1 MDESNGIGQQFMFA
15 DFCLDPAARICTSG
29 GREVHLAQRPFEV
42 LVFLVANR
50 DRVVSRTELLEKF
63 WDGHDVYDDALRKC
77 VGAIRKALNDL
88 ERPGRFIETRYG
100 GGYRFIADVGV
111 VTKNGNGSASGNGTK
126 PELRAVQG
134 EIDADESDE
143 LPNAS
148 GYLRR
153 VIIALLVFAGLGLAL
168 TFFVQNYQ
176 PWPFANAGEN
186 AGGYIRSI
194 AVMPMKNLTGDAA
207 NEYYSD
213 GITDSIISELS
224 RIDGLRVISRTS
236 TFALKGRDIDPVEVG
251 QKLNVETFL
260 EGSLKTKGDIL
271 NVDVRLISTVDGS
284 VLWSSA
290 NFERPVAAAYE
301 LQGVVLC
308 DLANRI
314 REGSCEGRATQN
326 TVSSDAYQAYLKGRF
341 QWNKRTAE
349 GIRKSIEEYDRAI
362 AFDPGYALPYAGLAE
377 SYVQGVWHVPFTA
390 KDVLPKAETAALKAI
405 SLNDNLAEAHTA
417 LASVYGLQWRWAD
430 ADHELR
436 RALEIN
442 PRYARAHHVQAFA
455 FATLGQQE
463 EALLAIERARDLD
476 PLNLVINTDVGVLLA
491 NAGRYDEALRQWD
504 RTLELDPAFEMV
516 FVHRFIA
523 YALLDNETA
532 SIESYLKLQEL
543 QGRSAGEIAATRATA
558 SNEGLKGIY
567 RKELADYR
575 AQAKRGETVPFV
587 NIAIF
592 HVLLGENDEAFEYL
606 EKGLARRDA
615 EMVLIKSDRRFI
627 PLHSDPRYND
637 ILERMGLPR

>member
-1 MDESNGIGQQFMFA
+1 MDESNGTGQQFMFA
-15 DFCLDPAARICTSG
+15 DFCLDPAAGICTSG

-42 LVFLVANR
+42 LVFLVANS
-50 DRVVSRTELLEKF
+50 DRVVSRSELLERF

-134 EIDADESDE
+134 MSDADESDE

-176 PWPFANAGEN
+176 PWPLENAGEN
-186 AGGYIRSI
+186 AGGHIRSI

-207 NEYYSD
+207 NEYFSD

-224 RIDGLRVISRTS
+224 RVDGLRVISRTS
-236 TFALKGRDIDPVEVG
+236 TFALKGHDIDPVEVG

-271 NVDVRLISTVDGS
+271 NVDVRLISTRDGS

-301 LQGVVLC
+301 LQDVVLC

-314 REGSCEGRATQN
+314 REGACEGRATQN

-349 GIRKSIEEYDRAI
+349 GIRRSIEEYDRAI

-390 KDVLPKAETAALKAI
+390 KDVLPKAEAAALKAI

-463 EALLAIERARDLD
+463 EA
-476 PLNLVINTDVGVLLA
+476 
-491 NAGRYDEALRQWD
+491 
-504 RTLELDPAFEMV
+504 
-516 FVHRFIA
+516 
-523 YALLDNETA
+523 
-532 SIESYLKLQEL
+532 
-543 QGRSAGEIAATRATA
+543 
-558 SNEGLKGIY
+558 
-567 RKELADYR
+567 
-575 AQAKRGETVPFV
+575 
-587 NIAIF
+587 
-592 HVLLGENDEAFEYL
+592 
-606 EKGLARRDA
+606 
-615 EMVLIKSDRRFI
+615 
-627 PLHSDPRYND
+627 
-637 ILERMGLPR
+637 